1 MAFCNSCGAT
11 LNAGTKFCNKCG
23 AAVAATPATPGVIAA
38 PLPPAPPASQGGGS
52 SALKIILII
61 IAIIVG
67 LGILSVGAFS
77 FFVYRVAKSA
87 KVSQNGDNV
96 KIETPFGNMETSKD
110 PAQVEKDLGIDIYPG
125 STVQK
130 NGSVNMSF
138 GNMHTVSASFESSD
152 SVSKICDFYKSRLP
166 NATATSSDQNRC
178 SIISNDQKNMITVN
192 VQSEGDSSKFQ
203 IANVSKKSSSTN

>member
-23 AAVAATPATPGVIAA
+23 AAVAATPVTPAVVAA

-87 KVSQNGDNV
+87 KVSPNGDV
-96 KIETPFGNMETSKD
+96 KVETPFGKMETSSN
-110 PAQVEKDLGIDIYPG
+110 PEQVAKDLGIDIYPG
-125 STVQK
+125 ATALK
-130 NGSVNMSF
+130 NGAVNMSF
-138 GNMHTVSASFESSD
+138 GSMHTVAASFESTD
-152 SVSKICDFYKSRLP
+152 PVDKICDFYKSRLP
-166 NATATSSDQNRC
+166 NATATSSDQRRC
-178 SIISNDQKNMITVN
+178 SLISNDQKNMITVN
-192 VQSEGDSSKFQ
+192 VQSEGETSKFQ
-203 IANVSKKSSSTN
+203 ISNVSKK

>member
-23 AAVAATPATPGVIAA
+23 ATVSAGPVAPSVASA
-38 PLPPAPPASQGGGS
+38 PPPPAQPSTGGS
-52 SALKIILII
+52 SALKIILIV

-87 KVSQNGDNV
+87 HVTQNGDNV
-96 KIETPFGNMETSKD
+96 KVETPFGNVESSKD
-110 PAQVEKDLGIDIYPG
+110 PAQAAKDLGIDIYPG
-125 STVQK
+125 AEIQK
-130 NGSVNMSF
+130 NGSASMTF

-152 SVSKICDFYKSRLP
+152 SLDKVCAFYKSKFP
-166 NATATSSDQNRC
+166 NAMSTSSDQNRC
-178 SIISNDQKNMITVN
+178 NIVSNDQKNMVTVN
-192 VQSEGDSSKFQ
+192 IQANGDTTKFQ
-203 IANVSKKSSSTN
+203 ITNVSKKSASSN

>member
-11 LNAGTKFCNKCG
+11 LNDGTKFCNKCG
-23 AAVAATPATPGVIAA
+23 AAVAAAPGVIAA

-87 KVSQNGDNV
+87 KVSQNGESV

-110 PAQVEKDLGIDIYPG
+110 PEQVAKDLGIDIYPG

-130 NGSVNMSF
+130 NGTATVTF
-138 GNMHTVSASFESSD
+138 GNMHTVTASFESSD
-152 SVSKICDFYKSRLP
+152 SVDKICTFYKSRLP
-166 NATATSSDQNRC
+166 NATATSSDQSRC

-203 IANVSKKSSSTN
+203 IANVSKKSGSTN

>member
-11 LNAGTKFCNKCG
+11 LNDGTKFCNKCG
-23 AAVAATPATPGVIAA
+23 AAVAAAPGVIST

-87 KVSQNGDNV
+87 HVTQEGDHVKVES
-96 KIETPFGNMETSKD
+96 PFGTVETSKD
-110 PAQVEKDLGIDIYPG
+110 PAQAAKD
-125 STVQK
+125 
-130 NGSVNMSF
+130 
-138 GNMHTVSASFESSD
+138 
-152 SVSKICDFYKSRLP
+152 
-166 NATATSSDQNRC
+166 
-178 SIISNDQKNMITVN
+178 
-192 VQSEGDSSKFQ
+192 
-203 IANVSKKSSSTN
+203 